1 MEIEGLDIRREGRTW
16 EGGEALPRYALVP
29 GKLELIKGR
38 LLWSDEERLIL
49 LALLLENVGIHQAIK
64 LGEIET
70 WRAAVEARIGE

>member
-16 EGGEALPRYALVP
+16 KAGEALPRYALLP

-38 LLWSDEERLIL
+38 LLWSDEERLTL
-49 LALLLENVGIHQAIK
+49 LALLLENVGIDQAIK

-70 WRAAVEARIGE
+70 WRVAVAERMEE